1 MLQCKK
7 LQYYAKQ
14 NGIEDYHKVVLT
26 DEDCKFICDSVGV
39 KSVSSCSVEQRLDI
53 LISRIMDDPGF
64 MAAHRSPDV
73 SEDLF
78 LIRCGDYAATEIFK
92 AYADKH
98 NLKHGSQSDGSS

>member
-14 NGIEDYHKVVLT
+14 NGIEDYRNVKLT
-26 DEDCKFICDSVGV
+26 DEDCRFICDSVGV
-39 KSVSSCSVEQRLDI
+39 KSVSSSSVNQRLDI
-53 LISRIMDDPGF
+53 LISCIMDDPEF
-64 MAAHRSPDV
+64 RATHRSPDV

-78 LIRCGDYAATEIFK
+78 LIRCGDYAAVEIFK

-98 NLKHGSQSDGSS
+98 NLKQCSQSDGTQ